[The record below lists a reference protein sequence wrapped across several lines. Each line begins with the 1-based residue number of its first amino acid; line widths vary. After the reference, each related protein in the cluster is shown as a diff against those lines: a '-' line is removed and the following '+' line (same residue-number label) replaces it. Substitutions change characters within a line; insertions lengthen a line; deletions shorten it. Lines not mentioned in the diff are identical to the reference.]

1 MIILEKFT
9 QDDFDR
15 FISWIKNEE
24 QLIQF
29 AGSLFK
35 YPLSYEQL
43 NNYLNQTKK
52 TPYRIKLQETNEVI
66 GHCELNFENE
76 IPRLSRI
83 LIGDKKMRNKGL
95 GKQVVR
101 SMIEKIFST
110 TGYLAIDLS
119 VFDWNHNAIA
129 CYQKLG
135 FTIRPE
141 LQTSMVVSEKVWHAQ
156 NMILNKADYIELKKK
171 GEIGNLYS

>member
-1 MIILEKFT
+1 MIVLEKFT

-15 FISWIKNEE
+15 FISWIKSEE
-24 QLIQF
+24 QLVQF
-29 AGSLFK
+29 AGPLFK

-43 NNYLNQTKK
+43 NNYLNQNKK

-66 GHCELNFENE
+66 GHCELNFEND

-83 LIGDKKMRNKGL
+83 LIGEKQLRNKGI

-101 SMIEKIFST
+101 AMIDIVFNT
-110 TGYLAIDLS
+110 TDYSAIDLS

-135 FTIRPE
+135 FTIRTE
-141 LQTSMVVSEKVWHAQ
+141 LQTSMIVSEKIWNTQ
-156 NMILNKADYIELKKK
+156 NMILNKADYIELTKKEQ
-171 GEIGNLYS
+171 GLAI